1 MAEEM
6 AVNVT
11 NMNGYLDILQHQSF
25 EQIITALLVLIIGY
39 IVVKILISQVTKIGE
54 RGLNIPALTML
65 QITRAIKIFLYFII
79 IMTALGILGFD
90 VSGLMISIAAGIS
103 IILGFGLQDTVNNIA
118 SGVWISASR
127 AYDLDDEV
135 IIAGESGVVKNVS
148 IMATELKKLDN
159 TRVLVPN
166 AKVWNSPITNVT
178 RMDKKMIVADYG
190 VGYETNI
197 NDAIKVALDVAQSN
211 PKLHKDPE
219 PIVRFREI
227 ADSAVILQLR
237 VWVDTDD
244 YYPAKSDVL
253 KALFEKLGEAGINIP
268 FPQRDIH
275 IIETKKEEMP
285 KKL

>member
-1 MAEEM
+1 MAEEDLVVDADGINSFFEILKNQSVDHIIG
-6 AVNVT
+6 AV
-11 NMNGYLDILQHQSF
+11 
-25 EQIITALLVLIIGY
+25 LVLAVGY
-39 IVVKILISQVTKIGE
+39 IVVKILVRQFTKIGE

-65 QITRAIKIFLYFII
+65 QITRAVKIFLYFII
-79 IMTALGILGFD
+79 VMTALGILGFD

-127 AYDLDDEV
+127 AYDLEDEV
-135 IIAGESGVVKNVS
+135 IIAGESGIVKNVS

-197 NDAIKVALDVAQSN
+197 NDAISVALAVADSD
-211 PKLHKDPE
+211 PRLHREPA
-219 PIVRFREI
+219 PIVRFKEM

-244 YYPAKSDVL
+244 YYQAKSDVL
-253 KALFEKLGEAGINIP
+253 KSLFEKLGEAGINIP
-268 FPQRDIH
+268 FPQRDVH
-275 IIETKKEEMP
+275 IIEKKSR
-285 KKL
+285 